1 MGPIL
6 TIKGTIMTKKILL
19 SPTRLTPAQYD
30 WLRSEQERTGNPMAA
45 IVRNLVQD
53 QLEKKGKL

>member
-1 MGPIL
+1 
-6 TIKGTIMTKKILL
+6 MTKKILL
-19 SPTRLTPAQYD
+19 SPTRLTPGQYK

-45 IVRNLVQD
+45 IVRNLIQD